1 MTRHQRHN
9 IAGKSWAVFTG
20 AKAGKGLACAQEL
33 GSRAFSLVVNSHL
46 PQELEQAR
54 DEIKG
59 KFPDVDVETR
69 VINCGIASADIKQP
83 VASIASPAV
92 TVLVNEVGGLT
103 VTIENRTID
112 EIHQAA
118 LAEGGV
124 VTCWHGGD
132 ETNQQDALKSAFE
145 ERFPGMTLNITVDVS
160 KYHDGNIDRQLA
172 TGGVYVDSVI
182 LQTMHDYPRWANE
195 GALLH
200 YQQLGF
206 DDIHS

>member
-1 MTRHQRHN
+1 MTRHQRYN

-20 AKAGKGLACAQEL
+20 AKAGKGLA
-33 GSRAFSLVVNSHL
+33 S
-46 PQELEQAR
+46 R

-69 VINCGIASADIKQP
+69 VINRGIASADIKQP

-112 EIHQAA
+112 DNHQAA
-118 LAEGGV
+118 LAEEGV
-124 VTCWHGGD
+124 VTCWYGGD
-132 ETNQQDALKSAFE
+132 ETKQQDALKSAFE
-145 ERFPGMTLNITVDVS
+145 ERFPGVTLNITVDVS
-160 KYHDGNIDRQLA
+160 KYHNGNIDRQLA
-172 TGGVYVDSVI
+172 TGGAYVDSVI